1 VLKIPKS
8 PILLL
13 FALAM
18 TPSMAAAEMKFGF
31 VNMDRIENEA
41 PQMES
46 VRKRLEKELSRR
58 ERELK
63 RKQDKV
69 KKLQERLAKNGAAMS
84 DSQRSGLERDIKV
97 AQRDLAR
104 SGDEVREDLNI
115 LKNEEL
121 RKLLT
126 LVGDTITEL
135 AREKKYDMIFTTG
148 VVYASDRA
156 DVTEQ
161 VLQRLKKK
169 RR

>member
-1 VLKIPKS
+1 MKIPKF

-13 FALAM
+13 IPLFLA
-18 TPSMAAAEMKFGF
+18 PSVGVAEMKFGF
-31 VNMDRIENEA
+31 VNMDRIEADA

-63 RKQDKV
+63 RKQSKV
-69 KKLQERLAKNGAAMS
+69 KKLQDRLAKNGAAMS
-84 DSQRSGLERDIKV
+84 EAKRSGLERDIKV
-97 AQRDLAR
+97 AQRELAR

-135 AREKKYDMIFTTG
+135 AREKKYDLIFTTG

-156 DVTEQ
+156 DVTDQ
-161 VLQRLKKK
+161 VIKRLKTK